1 MEDKDKKPAA
11 KRADQEPRPPLIWL
25 EPIGWA
31 DPDNLTFDQMIEV
44 EVERNG
50 S

>member
-1 MEDKDKKPAA
+1 MEEDERPLP
-11 KRADQEPRPPLIWL
+11 KRADEVPVSNLIWL
-25 EPIGWA
+25 EPLGFV

-44 EVERNG
+44 EAERNG